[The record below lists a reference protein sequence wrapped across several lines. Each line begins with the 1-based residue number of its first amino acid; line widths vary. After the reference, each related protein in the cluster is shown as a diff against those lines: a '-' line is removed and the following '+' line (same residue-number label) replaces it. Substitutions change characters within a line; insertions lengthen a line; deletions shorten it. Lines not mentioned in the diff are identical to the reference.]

1 MVEIEWILDFLIIKN
16 LIKMYVVEVFDN
28 MW

>member
-16 LIKMYVVEVFDN
+16 FIKMYVVEVFDN